1 MKFIFSS
8 ILSLALCVSAQAQL
22 NQQWLNRYNAAGDYS
37 DKAKDLVVNSGGNV
51 FITGYT
57 TTNGNHDYITMKL
70 TSAGDTLWTRT
81 YNGVGNGED
90 EANAIAIDGSG
101 NVYVTGYARGD
112 GTGDDIVT
120 IKYNS
125 IGVEQW
131 IKVTGTDYMQ
141 DDEGRDIAV
150 DANGNVYVTGVMGI
164 DAAGLNTDFIT
175 LKINSA
181 GITQWW
187 NSYVGPGNSLDRSD
201 KIVLDNAGNPIVT
214 GRVYNGD
221 DDDWYTAKY
230 NTANGTVVWSNIA
243 DYTKNDRPGDM
254 TIDASNN
261 VYVTGRTKST
271 NYDIATRKI
280 DASGNTVWTKFYQG
294 VDDDRGTAV
303 AVDAS
308 GNVYVTGLS
317 DANAN
322 VLFEDYNVVTLKY
335 NSAGTQQWV
344 KAYAGD
350 IGNDYSERIA
360 VNANGDVLVAG
371 STTVDA
377 VSGENTDYLVLKY
390 ANDGTLT
397 YTKIFDGGVN
407 GNDEASALGL
417 VNNEA
422 VVSGGAYTA
431 ANNKDLVTKL
441 LDATG
446 TATWSKT
453 YNGQGDNNDVAN
465 YIAVDL
471 SGNVYVAGYSVGLD
485 EDKNLLLHKIDGSG
499 NTLWTKTYTG
509 TSGYSPDEVV
519 GLKTD
524 ASNVYVLGSVRDSA
538 QSYNYATIKYNS
550 NGDTVWVRKY
560 NNVNE
565 SDRAAALD
573 VNASGNVAVTGRT
586 DVNPDDT
593 IAQYDFG
600 TVLYNSA
607 GVQQWATLYNS
618 GGNNV
623 DEPVALTLS
632 ATGNVYVSGR
642 SQVAGVDDI
651 TTVKYNSTGV
661 QQWAQ
666 TYNGGNGNDR
676 NEAMVVD
683 GNENVYVC
691 GRTTAS
697 NGSFDGLLIKY
708 NSSGAQQWVKTFNG
722 AGNGEDRFD
731 KILLDID
738 GNITVAGKTDVDN
751 TAGVN
756 FDYLVVKYD
765 NSGNVLWDTT
775 WAYSPTSDDAV
786 NGLTVDNN
794 NNIYVTG
801 ESYTGTSY
809 SYATVVYGASP
820 QVLVYNNNQGDDKA
834 KAITVSGTA
843 VYVTGGSTGSGTQY
857 DATTIK
863 YDLGTGIKEALAN
876 SNMQVYPN
884 PASAYTNINITS
896 AINDDMLLVVTDVTG
911 KAVIKTFPRAQQQ
924 ISTQGMAAGIYFV
937 NLVQDERIVASQK
950 LIVE

>member
-22 NQQWLNRYNAAGDYS
+22 NQQWVNRYNGAGDYS

-81 YNGVGNGED
+81 YNGIGNGED

-101 NVYVTGYARGD
+101 NVYVSGYVRGD

-120 IKYNS
+120 IKYSS
-125 IGVEQW
+125 IGVQQW
-131 IKVTGTDYMQ
+131 VATYSSLYLQ
-141 DDEGRDIAV
+141 DDQGRDIAV
-150 DANGNVYVTGVMGI
+150 DASGNVYVTGVTGI
-164 DAAGLNTDFIT
+164 DANETNTDYIT
-175 LKINSA
+175 IKYNSA
-181 GITQWW
+181 GVQQWAV
-187 NSYVGPGNSLDRSD
+187 NYAGPGQGLDRAERV
-201 KIVLDNAGNPIVT
+201 VLDNANNPVVT

-221 DDDWYTAKY
+221 DDDWLTVKY
-230 NTANGTVVWSNIA
+230 NGSTGGVVWSNVT
-243 DYTKNDRPGDM
+243 DYTKNDRPADM
-254 TIDASNN
+254 VIDASNN
-261 VYVTGRTKST
+261 VYVTGRTKAT
-271 NYDIATRKI
+271 DFDIATRKI

-294 VDDDRGTAV
+294 VDDDRGTAI
-303 AVDAS
+303 AVDGS
-308 GNVYVTGLS
+308 GNVYVTGLR

-322 VLFEDYNVVTLKY
+322 VLFEDYDVVTLKY

-344 KAYAGD
+344 KAYAGA
-350 IGNDYSERIA
+350 IGNDLSERIV
-360 VNANGDVLVAG
+360 VNANGDVFVAG

-377 VSGENTDYLVLKY
+377 LSGENTDYLVLKY

-397 YTKIFDGGVN
+397 YSKAFDGGVN

-417 VNNEA
+417 INGEA

-431 ANNKDLVTKL
+431 ANNKNLVTKL

-446 TATWSKT
+446 TTTWSKT
-453 YNGQGDNNDVAN
+453 YNGGGDNNDVAN
-465 YIAVDL
+465 YIALDL
-471 SGNVYVAGYSVGLD
+471 SGNVYVAGYGVGLD
-485 EDKNLLLHKIDGSG
+485 EDKNLLLHKMDASG
-499 NTLWTKTYTG
+499 NSLWTKTYTG

-519 GLKTD
+519 GLKAD
-524 ASNVYVLGSVRDSA
+524 ANNVYVLGSVRDSA

-550 NGDTVWVRKY
+550 NDDTVWVRKY

-593 IAQYDFG
+593 IAQYDYG
-600 TVLYNSA
+600 TVVYNSA
-607 GVQQWATLYNS
+607 GVQQWATTYNW
-618 GGNNV
+618 GGNTI
-623 DEPVALTLS
+623 DEPVAVKIT

-666 TYNGGNGNDR
+666 LYNGGTDR
-676 NEAMVVD
+676 NEAMLVD
-683 GNENVYVC
+683 GNENIYIC
-691 GRTTAS
+691 GRATP
-697 NGSFDGLLIKY
+697 NNDGFDGLLLKY
-708 NSSGAQQWVKTFNG
+708 DANGNQQWAKTFNG
-722 AGNGEDRFD
+722 AANGEDRFD
-731 KILLDID
+731 KIILDAD
-738 GNITVAGKTDVDN
+738 GNVVVAGKTDVDN

-765 NSGNVLWDTT
+765 ANGNELWDTT

-786 NGLTVDNN
+786 NGLAVDNN

-857 DATTIK
+857 DATTVK
-863 YDLGTGIKEALAN
+863 YDLGTGIKEALAK

-896 AINDDMLLVVTDVTG
+896 AINDDMLLVVTDVAG
-911 KAVIKTFPRAQQQ
+911 KAVVRTFPRAQMQLN
-924 ISTQGMAAGIYFV
+924 TLGMAAGVYFV
-937 NLVQDERIVASQK
+937 NLMQDARIIASQK